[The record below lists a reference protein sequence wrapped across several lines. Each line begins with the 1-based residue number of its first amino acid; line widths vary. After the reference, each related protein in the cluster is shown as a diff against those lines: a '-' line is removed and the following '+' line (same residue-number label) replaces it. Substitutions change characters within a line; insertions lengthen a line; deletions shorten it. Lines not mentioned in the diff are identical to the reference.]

1 LSRLTDVRG
10 QVEAWI
16 DHLNQYGDVAERD
29 LRRLRDG
36 AYARAFARTLLDG
49 SRARLGGH
57 EFWMANL
64 REVNG
69 RELPTVMAANRRIR
83 RLRALRV
90 FVGHRFTPAV
100 TTNLRHNLQIV
111 FRPYGIKPVYSDSDM
126 PNGPVFQTILERIH
140 AADFSIF
147 DDRETEVRP
156 NVLIELGAAIGM
168 KRPYFYFNFGNK
180 RTVRINNRQEPIT
193 TASDLAGM
201 LYLPY
206 ISYRDLF
213 VEFARRLP
221 GFLIGRSLVGK
232 VTDGARRPTIPAS

>member
-1 LSRLTDVRG
+1 MSLLSEVRA

-16 DHLNQYGDVAERD
+16 DHLNQYNDLAERD
-29 LRRLRDG
+29 LRRLRNG
-36 AYARAFARTLLDG
+36 AYARGFARSLLDG
-49 SRARLGGH
+49 SRSRLAGH
-57 EFWMANL
+57 EFWIANL

-69 RELPTVMAANRRIR
+69 RESPTVMAANRRIR
-83 RLRALRV
+83 RLRTLRV

-100 TTNLRHNLQIV
+100 TRNLRHNMQVVL
-111 FRPYGIKPVYSDSDM
+111 RPYGITPVYSDSDM
-126 PNGPVFQTILERIH
+126 PNGPVFETILERIR

-168 KRPYFYFNFGNK
+168 KRPYFYFNYGNK
-180 RTVRINNRQEPIT
+180 RTVKVNNRHEPIT

-201 LYLPY
+201 LYVPY
-206 ISYRDLF
+206 TSYRELF

-221 GFLIGRSLVGK
+221 GFLVDRSLAK
-232 VTDGARRPTIPAS
+232 

>member
-1 LSRLTDVRG
+1 MSPLADIRG

-16 DHLNQYGDVAERD
+16 DHLNQYSEIAERNM
-29 LRRLRDG
+29 RRLRDS
-36 AYARAFARTLLDG
+36 AYADGFARTILG
-49 SRARLGGH
+49 GERARLAGH
-57 EFWMANL
+57 EFRIANL
-64 REVNG
+64 RELDG
-69 RELPTVMAANRRIR
+69 REFPTVMAVNKRIQCARR
-83 RLRALRV
+83 LRV

-100 TTNLRHNLQIV
+100 TRNLRHNLQIV
-111 FRPYGIKPVYSDSDM
+111 LRPYGITPVYSDSDM
-126 PNGPVFQTILERIH
+126 PNGPVFETILKRIR

-168 KRPYFYFNFGNK
+168 QKPYFYFNYAKK
-180 RTVRINNRQEPIT
+180 RTVRIHNRHEPIT

-206 ISYRDLF
+206 TSYRRLF

-221 GFLIGRSLVGK
+221 GFLVDRLM
-232 VTDGARRPTIPAS
+232 AN

>member
-1 LSRLTDVRG
+1 MSRHTDVRG

-16 DHLNQYGDVAERD
+16 DHLNQYSEIAERNV
-29 LRRLRDG
+29 RRLRDP
-36 AYARAFARTLLDG
+36 AYAGGFARTLLAG
-49 SRARLGGH
+49 ERARLGGH
-57 EFWMANL
+57 QFCIANL
-64 REVNG
+64 RELNS
-69 RELPTVMAANRRIR
+69 REFPTVMAVNKRIR
-83 RLRALRV
+83 CARKLRV

-100 TTNLRHNLQIV
+100 TRNLRHNLQIV
-111 FRPYGIKPVYSDSDM
+111 LRPYGIRPVYSDSDM
-126 PNGPVFQTILERIH
+126 PNGPVFETILARIR

-168 KRPYFYFNFGNK
+168 RKPYFYFNYVNK
-180 RTVRINNRQEPIT
+180 RTVKINNRHEPIT

-206 ISYRDLF
+206 TSYRGLF

-221 GFLIGRSLVGK
+221 GFLVDRSM
-232 VTDGARRPTIPAS
+232 AQ